1 MKADYKKIRR
11 KLNIA
16 IGQLNAVSN
25 MVDNDK
31 YCVDISMQ
39 LLAVISALKGINK
52 DILNAHLK
60 SCVVNAIKDGK
71 QDEIDIKI
79 DEVMNVLT
87 KMLK

>member
-60 SCVVNAIKDGK
+60 SCVVNAIKGGK